1 MKTMMKTSLK
11 ASLIALA
18 LASIPLG
25 SQAAGLGQINV
36 FSGLGQPLRA
46 EIQVT
51 ATPQEL
57 QSMLA
62 RIGSPD
68 AFRQAN
74 ITYSAAVAAIRVSV
88 DTRAARPVI
97 RLSSDRPINDPF
109 VDLLVELNWA
119 NGRIAREYTFLLDPV
134 DLVAQRPLAAP
145 VNVPALAPAA
155 RQAPAPTRSAAAR
168 TASDTYVVG
177 RGDTLNR
184 IAAAHA
190 LPGVTLDQMLVALYR
205 ANRNAFDGANINRLR
220 AGEVLSI
227 PDADAAR
234 SIDTA
239 QARREIRAQSLDFD
253 AYRRGLAAA
262 STRRAAAPE
271 LAGEQQ
277 SAGRIV
283 PRVEEPQPSVDA
295 GDQLK
300 VSRSQPE
307 GGAGDADAGAR
318 MQALEEELA
327 VREKA
332 LEEASAR
339 LAQLE
344 ASMRDMQKLLELR
357 SDTLAQLQQGA
368 AAALT
373 PVPASDPQSSE
384 PAAPQKPVSEAP
396 AAQTP
401 PAEKP
406 ASAPQ
411 AADVPA
417 PVPEPPGP
425 GTTPAT
431 EAAAA
436 PEAAKVAEPTAAKRP
451 RRAPPPAPEP
461 EPEPSMMESLAGDPT
476 VLAGGGGILA
486 LLLAYLGIK
495 AAQRRK
501 QSLAT
506 SAGALGELAPGGQ
519 GVFIATGGQSVDTG
533 ASSIMQTDFSQS
545 GFAPID
551 SDEGVD
557 PVAEADVYMAYGRD
571 IQAEE
576 ILQDALKADPERA
589 AIYLKL
595 LEIYAQRQDVRQ
607 FETIAS
613 ELFGRTNGQGS
624 EWHKAAALGR
634 TLDAD
639 NLLYAESGGGDDVGA
654 PRTEVPADAMF
665 AAGAAVAAS
674 AQTRRGDGRAQQS
687 STEHEADLD
696 LELGAD
702 HEQQAAQPA
711 AQPASL
717 ASLDFTSSAPMGPS
731 QSQMRDTWTVPG
743 DLRQFSSDKE
753 GDEDTGLPD
762 LDMALAALE
771 AEPVAD
777 FETGTSFDVGA
788 LDFDLD
794 LGDEEP
800 VDEEPVPESSTE
812 PPSSP
817 VAQAPA
823 AQPTEDADLSFD
835 LEIDEPE
842 AAASADELAFAAE
855 ADPRP
860 DVNTDPAA
868 TAAFDSAAV
877 TMVGADGNL
886 AASLEFELPDLGL
899 QASPTK
905 GMDLNQTLV
914 QADALMSE
922 NESDGAQGEGVA
934 EAAAVVDLENT
945 SFDSSLLDFD
955 FDIDMPMESSP
966 ASAAGL
972 DLTSIDLDLDGFGE
986 PAEEASETRPEA
998 VKTTQ
1003 GEQFGT
1009 GLKPAESSFEASSDE
1024 VDTKLEL
1031 ACAYDDMGDKEG
1043 ALELLEEAL
1052 REGSEAQQARAREMI
1067 ARLS

>member
-1 MKTMMKTSLK
+1 MMKTSLK

-318 MQALEEELA
+318 LQALEEELA

-344 ASMRDMQKLLELR
+344 ASMRDMQKLLE
-357 SDTLAQLQQGA
+357 
-368 AAALT
+368 
-373 PVPASDPQSSE
+373 
-384 PAAPQKPVSEAP
+384 
-396 AAQTP
+396 
-401 PAEKP
+401 
-406 ASAPQ
+406 
-411 AADVPA
+411 
-417 PVPEPPGP
+417 
-425 GTTPAT
+425 
-431 EAAAA
+431 
-436 PEAAKVAEPTAAKRP
+436 
-451 RRAPPPAPEP
+451 
-461 EPEPSMMESLAGDPT
+461 
-476 VLAGGGGILA
+476 
-486 LLLAYLGIK
+486 
-495 AAQRRK
+495 
-501 QSLAT
+501 
-506 SAGALGELAPGGQ
+506 
-519 GVFIATGGQSVDTG
+519 
-533 ASSIMQTDFSQS
+533 
-545 GFAPID
+545 
-551 SDEGVD
+551 
-557 PVAEADVYMAYGRD
+557 
-571 IQAEE
+571 
-576 ILQDALKADPERA
+576 
-589 AIYLKL
+589 
-595 LEIYAQRQDVRQ
+595 
-607 FETIAS
+607 
-613 ELFGRTNGQGS
+613 
-624 EWHKAAALGR
+624 
-634 TLDAD
+634 
-639 NLLYAESGGGDDVGA
+639 
-654 PRTEVPADAMF
+654 
-665 AAGAAVAAS
+665 
-674 AQTRRGDGRAQQS
+674 
-687 STEHEADLD
+687 
-696 LELGAD
+696 
-702 HEQQAAQPA
+702 
-711 AQPASL
+711 
-717 ASLDFTSSAPMGPS
+717 
-731 QSQMRDTWTVPG
+731 
-743 DLRQFSSDKE
+743 
-753 GDEDTGLPD
+753 
-762 LDMALAALE
+762 
-771 AEPVAD
+771 
-777 FETGTSFDVGA
+777 
-788 LDFDLD
+788 
-794 LGDEEP
+794 
-800 VDEEPVPESSTE
+800 
-812 PPSSP
+812 
-817 VAQAPA
+817 
-823 AQPTEDADLSFD
+823 
-835 LEIDEPE
+835 
-842 AAASADELAFAAE
+842 
-855 ADPRP
+855 
-860 DVNTDPAA
+860 
-868 TAAFDSAAV
+868 
-877 TMVGADGNL
+877 
-886 AASLEFELPDLGL
+886 
-899 QASPTK
+899 
-905 GMDLNQTLV
+905 
-914 QADALMSE
+914 
-922 NESDGAQGEGVA
+922 
-934 EAAAVVDLENT
+934 
-945 SFDSSLLDFD
+945 
-955 FDIDMPMESSP
+955 
-966 ASAAGL
+966 
-972 DLTSIDLDLDGFGE
+972 
-986 PAEEASETRPEA
+986 
-998 VKTTQ
+998 
-1003 GEQFGT
+1003 
-1009 GLKPAESSFEASSDE
+1009 
-1024 VDTKLEL
+1024 
-1031 ACAYDDMGDKEG
+1031 
-1043 ALELLEEAL
+1043 
-1052 REGSEAQQARAREMI
+1052 
-1067 ARLS
+1067 

>member
-1 MKTMMKTSLK
+1 MMKTSLK

-18 LASIPLG
+18 IASIPLG

-57 QSMLA
+57 QSLLA

-74 ITYSAAVAAIRVSV
+74 ISYSAAVAAIRVSV
-88 DTRAARPVI
+88 DTRAARPII

-134 DLVAQRPLAAP
+134 DLVAQ
-145 VNVPALAPAA
+145 PALATPVNAPALGPA
-155 RQAPAPTRSAAAR
+155 TRQVPAPTPTRSVPSAR
-168 TASDTYVVG
+168 TAPDTYAVG

-190 LPGVTLDQMLVALYR
+190 APGVTLDQMLVALYR

-227 PDADAAR
+227 PDADTAR

-271 LAGEQQ
+271 VAVEQE

-283 PRVEEPQPSVDA
+283 PRVEEPQPSADA
-295 GDQLK
+295 GDKLK
-300 VSRSQPE
+300 VSRSQPDV
-307 GGAGDADAGAR
+307 GAGDADANGR
-318 MQALEEELA
+318 LQALEEELA
-327 VREKA
+327 AREKA

-344 ASMRDMQKLLELR
+344 ASVRDMQKLLELR

-368 AAALT
+368 AAAPT
-373 PVPASDPQSSE
+373 PAPASDPQTSE
-384 PAAPQKPVSEAP
+384 AAAPQKPASE
-396 AAQTP
+396 AQTP
-401 PAEKP
+401 VAETP

-411 AADVPA
+411 TADATAAAPA
-417 PVPEPPGP
+417 SPDPDM
-425 GTTPAT
+425 TPAK
-431 EAAAA
+431 EAAAV
-436 PEAAKVAEPTAAKRP
+436 PEGAKATEPTAVKRP
-451 RRAPPPAPEP
+451 PPPPAP
-461 EPEPSMMESLAGDPT
+461 EPEPSMMESLTSDPA
-476 VLAGGGGILA
+476 VIAGGGGILA

-501 QSLAT
+501 QSVAT
-506 SAGALGELAPGGQ
+506 SPGALGEMAPGGQ
-519 GVFIATGGQSVDTG
+519 GVFVATGGQSVDTG

-595 LEIYAQRQDVRQ
+595 LEIYAQRQDARQ

-613 ELFGRTNGQGS
+613 ELFARTNGQGS
-624 EWHKAAALGR
+624 DWHKAAVLGR

-639 NLLYAESGGGDDVGA
+639 NLLYAESSGGDDVGA
-654 PRTEVPADAMF
+654 PRTELPADAIF
-665 AAGAAVAAS
+665 AAGTAVAAAS
-674 AQTRRGDGRAQQS
+674 AQTRRVDGRTQQPG
-687 STEHEADLD
+687 TPHEPDLNLDLD
-696 LELGAD
+696 LDAD
-702 HEQQAAQPA
+702 ADADAERQAEE
-711 AQPASL
+711 PASL
-717 ASLDFTSSAPMGPS
+717 ASLDFTSSAPIEPS

-743 DLRQFSSDKE
+743 DLRQFASDNDGA
-753 GDEDTGLPD
+753 GDRGLPD
-762 LDMALAALE
+762 VDMALAALE

-800 VDEEPVPESSTE
+800 VSQPSTE
-812 PPSSP
+812 LPSLFA
-817 VAQAPA
+817 AQAPA
-823 AQPTEDADLSFD
+823 ATFAEDTGPSFD
-835 LEIDEPE
+835 LEIDEPD
-842 AAASADELAFAAE
+842 APASAEGFASAADADLRPGAK
-855 ADPRP
+855 ADPA
-860 DVNTDPAA
+860 V
-868 TAAFDSAAV
+868 TAAFDSSTV
-877 TMVGADGNL
+877 TMIGADGNL
-886 AASLEFELPDLGL
+886 AASLEFELPDLDL
-899 QASPTK
+899 QALPAK
-905 GMDLNQTLV
+905 GMDLNQTVV
-914 QADALMSE
+914 QADALTNE
-922 NESDGAQGEGVA
+922 NGADDAQGDGGV
-934 EAAAVVDLENT
+934 EAGAVVDLENT

-986 PAEEASETRPEA
+986 PAEEVTDAKSET
-998 VKTTQ
+998 VKPTQ
-1003 GEQFGT
+1003 GEQFEA
-1009 GLKPAESSFEASSDE
+1009 GLESAEPAFEASSDE

-1052 REGSEAQQARAREMI
+1052 QEGSEAQQARAREMI

>member
-18 LASIPLG
+18 IASIPLG

-57 QSMLA
+57 QSLLA
-62 RIGSPD
+62 RIASPD

-74 ITYSAAVAAIRVSV
+74 ISYSAAVAAIKVSV

-97 RLSSDRPINDPF
+97 RLSSERPINDPF
-109 VDLLVELNWA
+109 MDLLVELNWA

-134 DLVAQRPLAAP
+134 DLVAQRALGTPVNAPAP
-145 VNVPALAPAA
+145 VSAA
-155 RQAPAPTRSAAAR
+155 RQAPAPTRSAPPVRA
-168 TASDTYVVG
+168 ASDTYTVD

-184 IAAAHA
+184 IATAHA
-190 LPGVTLDQMLVALYR
+190 LPGVTLDQMLLALYR

-227 PDADAAR
+227 PDADTAR

-239 QARREIRAQSLDFD
+239 QARREIRAQSRDFD

-271 LAGEQQ
+271 GELGQE

-283 PRVEEPQPSVDA
+283 PRVEDPQPSADD
-295 GDQLK
+295 GDKLK
-300 VSRSQPE
+300 VSRSQPDR
-307 GGAGDADAGAR
+307 GAGDADASSR
-318 MQALEEELA
+318 LQALEEELA
-327 VREKA
+327 AREKA

-344 ASMRDMQKLLELR
+344 ASVRDMQKLLELR
-357 SDTLAQLQQGA
+357 SGTFAQLQQGA
-368 AAALT
+368 ATA
-373 PVPASDPQSSE
+373 PESVHASDSPPPE
-384 PAAPQKPVSEAP
+384 TAAPQVPTEQAP
-396 AAQTP
+396 AAEPPLAQAPASPP
-401 PAEKP
+401 PA
-406 ASAPQ
+406 
-411 AADVPA
+411 ADATTLVPA
-417 PVPEPPGP
+417 LPEPEPA
-425 GTTPAT
+425 TTPAT
-431 EAAAA
+431 EAAAV
-436 PEAAKVAEPTAAKRP
+436 PEAAKTAEPAAVKRP
-451 RRAPPPAPEP
+451 RRPSPPPEP
-461 EPEPSMMESLAGDPT
+461 EPEPSMMESLMSDPA
-476 VLAGGGGILA
+476 VIAGGGGILA

-501 QSLAT
+501 QSLA
-506 SAGALGELAPGGQ
+506 ADPGEPAPGGQ
-519 GVFIATGGQSVDTG
+519 GVFVATGGQSVDTG

-576 ILQDALKADPERA
+576 ILQDALKADPERT

-595 LEIYAQRQDVRQ
+595 LEIHAQRQDARQ

-613 ELFGRTNGQGS
+613 ELFARTNGQGS
-624 EWHKAAALGR
+624 DWHKAAALGR
-634 TLDAD
+634 KLDPD
-639 NLLYAESGGGDDVGA
+639 NLLYAESSEGGDVGA
-654 PRTEVPADAMF
+654 PRTEVPADAILAVGTAM
-665 AAGAAVAAS
+665 AASAAAS
-674 AQTRRGDGRAQQS
+674 AQAHRPAGLTQQP
-687 STEHEADLD
+687 STEREPEPEH
-696 LELGAD
+696 
-702 HEQQAAQPA
+702 QAEE
-711 AQPASL
+711 PASL
-717 ASLDFTSSAPMGPS
+717 ASLDFTSSAPMEPS

-743 DLRQFSSDKE
+743 DLRQFASDKG
-753 GDEDTGLPD
+753 GDDDGGLPD
-762 LDMALAALE
+762 VDMALAALE

-777 FETGTSFDVGA
+777 LETGSLFDVGA

-794 LGDEEP
+794 LGDEQPEP
-800 VDEEPVPESSTE
+800 Q
-812 PPSSP
+812 SSP
-817 VAQAPA
+817 QAPAPSFAQAPA
-823 AQPTEDADLSFD
+823 QQPAEDTGLSFD
-835 LEIDEPE
+835 LEIDEPD
-842 AAASADELAFAAE
+842 APASATDFGSAAE

-860 DVNTDPAA
+860 GANTEPAA
-868 TAAFDSAAV
+868 TAAFDSSSE
-877 TMVGADGNL
+877 TMVGTGGNL
-886 AASLEFELPDLGL
+886 AASLEFELPELDLEAP
-899 QASPTK
+899 ASD
-905 GMDLNQTLV
+905 GMDLNQTVV
-914 QADALMSE
+914 QTDALTDDDRADE
-922 NESDGAQGEGVA
+922 AQGDGAVEA
-934 EAAAVVDLENT
+934 EAVVDLEKT

-955 FDIDMPMESSP
+955 FDIDMPMSPSS

-972 DLTSIDLDLDGFGE
+972 DLTSIDLDLDGFGGPDE
-986 PAEEASETRPEA
+986 KATEA
-998 VKTTQ
+998 VPDAVRTTQ
-1003 GEQFGT
+1003 GEPFGADPEAAQ
-1009 GLKPAESSFEASSDE
+1009 PAFEASSDE

-1052 REGSEAQQARAREMI
+1052 QEGSEAQKVRAREMI